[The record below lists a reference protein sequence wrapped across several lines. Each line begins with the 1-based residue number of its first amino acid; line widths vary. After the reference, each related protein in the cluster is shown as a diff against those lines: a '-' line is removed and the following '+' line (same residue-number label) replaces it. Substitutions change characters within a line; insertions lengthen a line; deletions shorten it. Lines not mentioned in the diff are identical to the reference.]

1 MTPLFTLAPGI
12 DLILASASPRR
23 RRFLEEWGLPFTL
36 FRPKGVEP
44 PPAPGESP
52 EHYARRA
59 AAAKALAAAD
69 GTRARR
75 NAGCEAHRPQKG
87 RTLPPEA
94 LILGADTVVAL
105 DGDIL
110 GKPRDAR
117 DALDMLIRLA
127 GHAHEVIS
135 AVCLVL
141 PGGREKILSDTSRV
155 FFHPWPKAVLSA
167 YACSDEPADKAGAYA
182 VQGMGAFLVQRI
194 EGAFSTV
201 VGLPLT
207 PLAGLLLDEGLM
219 SPAGCRGKIPS

>member
-1 MTPLFTLAPGI
+1 MREIMTPLFTLAPGI
-12 DLILASASPRR
+12 DLVLASASPRR

-44 PPAPGESP
+44 PPASGESP
-52 EHYARRA
+52 EDYARRA

-69 GTRARR
+69 G
-75 NAGCEAHRPQKG
+75 PKKG
-87 RTLPPEA
+87 RVLPSDA

-110 GKPRDAR
+110 GKPRDTR

-155 FFHPWPKAVLSA
+155 FFHPWPKSVLSA
-167 YACSDEPADKAGAYA
+167 YARSDEPADKAGAYA

-207 PLAGLLLDEGLM
+207 PLASLLLDEGLM
-219 SPAGCRGKIPS
+219 SPAGCCGEIFA